1 MLMGCDGIW
10 ETQTEK
16 DLIEYIDRR
25 IPNPN
30 TVTVQELTKIVEEFL
45 DWIIAPDTSTG
56 AGCDNMTACIVVF
69 K

>member
-45 DWIIAPDTSTG
+45 DWIIAPDTSSKL
-56 AGCDNMTACIVVF
+56 F
-69 K
+69 LF